1 MQIRLFQQKSKIT
14 RAAAGKI
21 LFSGATDVHNS
32 RLSLLPVR
40 RIMRWLVSISVLL
53 NMLCWPLFAGI
64 DSGGGKSALGSG
76 LNHSIIGASFEVGAT
91 TMGFM
96 EILYPPTPAPDPN
109 TDADANGLADAWE
122 RQYFGGLGT
131 QGAAD
136 TDGDGTTNHMEY
148 LAGTDP
154 HSAASVF
161 QPTSLLADGKLII
174 TVPTVS
180 GRSYRMWGT
189 ANLQG
194 TWTEHDTIAGDGS
207 IVQWEYA
214 LGASPHYFLKIEI
227 LIPTN

>member
-1 MQIRLFQQKSKIT
+1 
-14 RAAAGKI
+14 
-21 LFSGATDVHNS
+21 
-32 RLSLLPVR
+32 
-40 RIMRWLVSISVLL
+40 MRWPIFISVLL
-53 NMLCWPLFAGI
+53 NMLCWPLLAAI

-76 LNHSIIGASFEVGAT
+76 LNHSTIGASFDAGAT

-96 EILYPPTPAPDPN
+96 EILYPPTPALDPN

-122 RQYFGGLGT
+122 RQHFGGLGT

-136 TDGDGTTNHMEY
+136 ADADGTTNLMEY

-154 HSAASVF
+154 RSAASVF
-161 QPTSLLADGKLII
+161 QPTSLLADGKFII

-194 TWTEHDTIAGDGS
+194 SWTEHDTIAGDGS